1 MAIYLISLLSVLNQ
15 IGVKGSKMLVALYAI
30 ELGASPFV
38 IGMLVAT
45 YAVFPLLF
53 AVYAGRVI
61 DRRGVR
67 MPMILGS
74 MGMTLGLVL
83 PVAMPAVPMLFLSC
97 GLIGAASLFFHIST
111 HNVVGSLGEGS
122 KRTRNFGTYSV
133 AASLSG
139 FLGPLVVGLTID
151 GSGYLPTYI
160 LLASVA
166 CLPGFALIFRA
177 GLVPAHVRVR
187 KEESGGAIADLLATP
202 SLRRTLFSSG
212 LIIAGLDLFNF
223 YMPIYGRSIGLSASV
238 IGVVVGMLALAAF
251 VVRLGMPALAR
262 RFGERA
268 VLTGSLLMAGVTY
281 FAFPSVTNPV
291 VLGGIAFLLG
301 LGLGCGQPLS
311 ILLTYNDSPPGRAGE
326 ALGLRLTVNKF
337 TQIAV
342 PLAFGSLGTAL
353 GTSPVFWANAVLL
366 LAGGYLSTERR
377 KT

>member
-15 IGVKGSKMLVALYAI
+15 TGLKGSKMLVALYAI

-38 IGMLVAT
+38 IGTLVAT
-45 YAVFPLLF
+45 YAVFPLLL

-74 MGMTLGLVL
+74 IGMTAGLVL
-83 PVAMPAVPMLFLSC
+83 PFAMPTVAVLFASC
-97 GLIGAASLFFHIST
+97 ALIGAASLFFHISI
-111 HNVVGSLGEGS
+111 HNLVGALGEGS
-122 KRTRNFGTYSV
+122 ERTSNFGTYSV

-139 FLGPLVVGLTID
+139 FLGPLLVGLMID

-160 LLASVA
+160 LLAAITCIPAFVLLA
-166 CLPGFALIFRA
+166 RA
-177 GLVPAHVRVR
+177 GFIPAQIKTRRAV
-187 KEESGGAIADLLATP
+187 SGGAVADLLATP
-202 SLRRTLFSSG
+202 SLRRTLVSSG

-238 IGVVVGMLALAAF
+238 IGTVVGMLAVAAF
-251 VVRLGMPALAR
+251 VVRLWMPALAT

-291 VLGGIAFLLG
+291 LLGAISFLLG

-366 LAGGYLSTERR
+366 LAGGYLSSENRR
-377 KT
+377 